1 MKILS
6 AILLVA
12 ALTLS
17 ASIQAAPPS
26 DQSVEKLLELTQAG
40 KMMDSAFAQMDG
52 LMKASMKQ
60 VTKGKPVGAEEQAI
74 MDRQQ
79 SKMIAIMKEEF
90 CWEKMKDSFMKVY
103 SQTFTQEEIDG
114 LIAFYQSPAGIAFVA
129 KQPELMKQ
137 TMTMMQERM
146 GPMMKKIQQMTE
158 ETTKEVKALKAAKAN
173 Q

>member
-12 ALTLS
+12 AFTFS

-26 DQSVEKLLELTQAG
+26 DQSVEKLLEVTQAG

-79 SKMIAIMKEEF
+79 SKMITIMKEEF
-90 CWEKMKDSFMKVY
+90 SWEKMKASFIKIY

-114 LIAFYQSPAGIAFVA
+114 LIVFYQSPAGKAFVA

-146 GPMMKKIQQMTE
+146 GPLMQKIQQMAE
-158 ETTKEVKALKAAKAN
+158 ETAKELAAAKV
-173 Q
+173 QK